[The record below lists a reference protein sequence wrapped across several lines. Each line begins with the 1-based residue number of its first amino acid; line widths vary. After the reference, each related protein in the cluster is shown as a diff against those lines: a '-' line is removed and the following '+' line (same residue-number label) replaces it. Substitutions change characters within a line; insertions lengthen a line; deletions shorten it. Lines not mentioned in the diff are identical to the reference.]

1 MEVDYQESKNH
12 DKLKV
17 SLELPTYTLEQ
28 RKNRLNE
35 LLMLNASPKSTSQP
49 DSR

>member
-1 MEVDYQESKNH
+1 MEMDCQESENH
-12 DKLKV
+12 DKLKI

-28 RKNRLNE
+28 RRNRLNE
-35 LLMLNASPKSTSQP
+35 LLVSNVSPKSTSQP